1 MRHSTQSPQELKPL
15 NRENPEHKD
24 SRALNREFVSDLAQR
39 LDLSAYPLAMVP
51 AGRWLLRTAERLTR
65 LPLVVCGTLEAVYQL
80 GDQGNQVIPVTF
92 SSGELAMISALFS
105 TAALQVDLMA
115 AEDVS
120 LRWVPIAD
128 LEKCLLSSQDL
139 LVLMV
144 RFLAQRLR
152 EVQLRERGWL
162 ERGVHLR
169 VCAALVRV
177 ARDTPPRPDG
187 RWFINATHEHL
198 ASRCGVSR
206 PKLSHELKR
215 MEHAGR
221 LKLHRGAIEILDRS
235 GFSSLG

>member
-1 MRHSTQSPQELKPL
+1 M
-15 NRENPEHKD
+15 NRETPERQD
-24 SRALNREFVSDLAQR
+24 SRALNREFVAHLAQR
-39 LDLSAYPLAMVP
+39 LDLSAYPLVMVQ
-51 AGRWLLRTAERLTR
+51 AGRCLLRTTERLTR
-65 LPLVVCGTLEAVYQL
+65 LPLVVCGSLEAVYQL

-92 SSGELAMISALFS
+92 DAGELAMMSALFS
-105 TAALQVDLMA
+105 TAALQVDLTA
-115 AEDVS
+115 AQDVS
-120 LRWVPIAD
+120 LRWVPVAD

-152 EVQLRERGWL
+152 EVQSRERGWL

-169 VCAALVRV
+169 VCAALARV

-198 ASRCGVSR
+198 AWRCGVSR

-215 MEHAGR
+215 MEQAGLLR
-221 LKLHRGAIEILDRS
+221 LHRGAIEILDRS
-235 GFSSLG
+235 SFSSLS